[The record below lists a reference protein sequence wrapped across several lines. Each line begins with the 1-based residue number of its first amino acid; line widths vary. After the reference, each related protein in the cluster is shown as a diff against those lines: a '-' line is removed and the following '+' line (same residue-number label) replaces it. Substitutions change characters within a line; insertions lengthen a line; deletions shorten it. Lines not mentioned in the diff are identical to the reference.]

1 MYEFVSGPLVWIAFG
16 VFIGGSFLKLV
27 LMYFSAKK
35 EKSVLPTL
43 SFKYGLRSL
52 IHWIIPMSSRNQR
65 LHPVVTLVS
74 YLFHFCLLLTPL
86 FIMGHAVLWQDSW
99 LGISWWSM
107 PAWLADIMTLVVIG
121 GGMFF
126 ILRRISA
133 PEVRNVTTWK
143 DYLMLLVVM
152 APFVT
157 GYIAHQQWLPYKP
170 MLIAH
175 IITGALWLIAI
186 PFTWLSHMLW
196 FVFTRA
202 YMGSEFGAVR
212 KARDW

>member
-1 MYEFVSGPLVWIAFG
+1 
-16 VFIGGSFLKLV
+16 
-27 LMYFSAKK
+27 
-35 EKSVLPTL
+35 
-43 SFKYGLRSL
+43 
-52 IHWIIPMSSRNQR
+52 
-65 LHPVVTLVS
+65 
-74 YLFHFCLLLTPL
+74 
-86 FIMGHAVLWQDSW
+86 
-99 LGISWWSM
+99 
-107 PAWLADIMTLVVIG
+107 
-121 GGMFF
+121 
-126 ILRRISA
+126 
-133 PEVRNVTTWK
+133 
-143 DYLMLLVVM
+143 M

-170 MLIAH
+170 MLTAH

>member
-1 MYEFVSGPLVWIAFG
+1 MYEFVRGPLVWIAFG
-16 VFIGGSFLKLV
+16 VLVGGSFLKLT
-27 LMYFSAKK
+27 LMYLGAKR
-35 EKSVLPTL
+35 EKSVLPTMSL
-43 SFKYGLRSL
+43 KYGLRSL
-52 IHWIIPMSSRNQR
+52 FHWIVPLSSRNQR

-86 FIMGHAVLWQDSW
+86 LIMGHAVLWEESW
-99 LGISWWSM
+99 GISWWSM
-107 PAWLADIMTLVVIG
+107 PAWLADIMTLVVVA

-143 DYLMLLVVM
+143 EYLLLLVVI

-186 PFTWLSHMLW
+186 PFTWLSHALW
-196 FVFTRA
+196 FVFTRS

>member
-1 MYEFVSGPLVWIAFG
+1 MYEFARGPLVWIAFA
-16 VFIGGSFLKLV
+16 VLIGGSLLKLM
-27 LMYFSAKK
+27 LMYLGAKR
-35 EKSVLPTL
+35 EKSVLPTMSL
-43 SFKYGLRSL
+43 KYGLRSL
-52 IHWIIPMSSRNQR
+52 FHWIVPLSSRNQR

-86 FIMGHAVLWQDSW
+86 FIMGHAVLWEESW
-99 LGISWWSM
+99 GISWWSM
-107 PAWLADIMTLVVIG
+107 PAWLADIMTLVVVG
-121 GGMFF
+121 GGLFF

-143 DYLMLLVVM
+143 DYIMLLVVI

-175 IITGALWLIAI
+175 MITGALWLIAI
-186 PFTWLSHMLW
+186 PFTWLSHALW
-196 FVFTRA
+196 FVFTRS